1 MATEETIIQFM
12 INGVPVQEIEVPF
25 LPPLGS
31 KVQLD
36 RVTDPDPYLVAD
48 VLFDPFGEEGY
59 EWRVFLEPTR

>member
-1 MATEETIIQFM
+1 M
-12 INGVPVQEIEVPF
+12 IDCLPVQGIEVPF

-48 VLFDPFGEEGY
+48 VLFDPFGEEEY
-59 EWRVFLEPTR
+59 EWKVFLKPTH